1 MTDIFQPV
9 LEQAKQDTAVLAV
22 ILYGSRARGEA
33 TAASDVDLCVVLYPK
48 ARTRD
53 EQVTIREQYLPL
65 LTPRRSIALF
75 EQLPLY
81 VKHRVLKEG
90 EILLCKDEDGLYE
103 VAYRTAQ
110 AFEDYKPYYRRYLEE
125 VARAGS

>member
-1 MTDIFQPV
+1 MTDVIHPV
-9 LEQAKQDTAVLAV
+9 LEQATEDTAVLAV
-22 ILYGSRARGEA
+22 ILFGSRARGEA
-33 TAASDVDLCVVLYPK
+33 TAASDVDLCVVLSPNK
-48 ARTRD
+48 RTTED
-53 EQVTIREQYLPL
+53 LVSIRERYLPF
-65 LTPRRSIALF
+65 LTPRRSICVF

-90 EILLCKDEDGLYE
+90 KILLCKDEDALYE

-110 AFEDYKPYYRRYLEE
+110 AFEDYKPFYRRYLEE